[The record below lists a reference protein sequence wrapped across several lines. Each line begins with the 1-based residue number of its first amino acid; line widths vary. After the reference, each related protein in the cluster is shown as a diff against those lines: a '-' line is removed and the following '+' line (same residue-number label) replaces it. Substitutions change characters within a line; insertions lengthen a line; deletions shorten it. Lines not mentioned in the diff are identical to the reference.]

1 MVFPKLLVGSA
12 AGGVPPG
19 FPADPPPLQTWLT
32 PDGETVARGF
42 RHRGDGWMLWPRLAA
57 YRFNFPDEQ
66 SITAYPEPGA
76 RLSSVWDVYRRS
88 VLPMAM
94 QAAGWE
100 VLHASGIV
108 AAGGVVAFCA
118 RSETGKSTVAYGLSR
133 RGFPQWA
140 DDGVVVGVHGGIVAM
155 PLPFEVRLREGSERL
170 LRGVLPEH
178 SRFEF
183 NGPGAQ
189 VHASPL
195 PIRALCVLERVSD
208 LDAVA
213 RIAPIASADAFT
225 ALLTHAHEFDW
236 SDANRRAAMV
246 QTYLRVVADV
256 PMFAV
261 SFAPS
266 PEKVEELFDAII
278 AALHLELP
286 RSTAVVS

>member
-1 MVFPKLLVGSA
+1 
-12 AGGVPPG
+12 
-19 FPADPPPLQTWLT
+19 
-32 PDGETVARGF
+32 
-42 RHRGDGWMLWPRLAA
+42 MLWPRLAA
-57 YRFNFPDEQ
+57 YRFNFPDAQ

-118 RSETGKSTVAYGLSR
+118 RSKTGKSTMAYGLSR

-140 DDGVVVGVHGGIVAM
+140 DDGVVVGVHGGIVAL

-170 LRGVLPEH
+170 LRGTLPEH

-195 PIRALCVLERVSD
+195 PIRAICVLDRSSD
-208 LDAVA
+208 LDAPV
-213 RIAPIASADAFT
+213 RIAPIAPAEAFT

-236 SDANRRAAMV
+236 SDADRRAAMV
-246 QTYLRVVADV
+246 ETYLRVVADV

-261 SFAPS
+261 SFVPS
-266 PEKVEELFDAII
+266 ADRIDALFDAIVDALNL
-278 AALHLELP
+278 AAPQHI
-286 RSTAVVS
+286 